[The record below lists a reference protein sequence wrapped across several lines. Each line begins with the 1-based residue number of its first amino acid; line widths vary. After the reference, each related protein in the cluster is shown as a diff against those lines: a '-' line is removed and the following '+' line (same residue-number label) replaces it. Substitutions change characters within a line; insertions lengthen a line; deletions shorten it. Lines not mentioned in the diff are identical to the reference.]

1 MSTKETIK
9 WIQWLEVGVSVSK
22 NEIICSLFKVGD
34 IRAQLEISIDERD
47 WRTTE
52 TRDFPK

>member
-1 MSTKETIK
+1 M
-9 WIQWLEVGVSVSK
+9 SVSK

-34 IRAQLEISIDERD
+34 IRAELEISIDERD